1 MKRVIFGETGSG
13 KTQNAIARYCRM
25 LSDGVN
31 SNDILVL
38 VANRTERIKWEKS
51 VDFEVSSQLK
61 IFSYFGF
68 IQRELNL
75 FWPLILKKC
84 PLIKK
89 KNMEPVF
96 MHYEASQSLMSK
108 TVEFYRKKDYLKDI
122 ISSDEEIARK
132 LLSNIT
138 GASLSN
144 TNYRKIGERLFRSK
158 VEEEQLGAEFYRE
171 MNDITIRYMERIL
184 EEGII
189 DNAGGIYLYF
199 NYLLKDPDYI
209 NHLQN
214 TIKYLIVD
222 NLENVSISQGDF
234 IMELSQWL
242 KGSILYYNTDGPYGI
257 YQFSRSYID
266 RELIPN
272 FQEEKLEVN
281 ENADRFRDFL
291 DVFSKNMMLDTTE
304 KIENSHIKYD
314 LENEYK
320 SKEDKKVLRLV
331 AELLKEGVPAREI
344 SVITPKYNATL
355 DFGLSRISQREGFE
369 YLYTSKNDKVTDN
382 PYVFALTIFAVIFY
396 RFKKIRI
403 NYDEMKIFLNIVLQ
417 MDLIS
422 SALLADYLSKRD
434 YRLGSIEDAQL
445 LKRLP
450 PDKVEEYNNMVEF
463 VKSIERDVPVNQFF
477 TSVYLEYFVGRTG
490 DTNDIKACREL
501 MDSSEDFVRVMES
514 FQVLKDANYEFVKF
528 IREGAKTTPTLEDI
542 GVKLE
547 GGYLSL
553 STPGSFIGTGRRSRI
568 LIMTDV
574 RNPLY
579 TLKSYNEFQNLWS
592 LNKDWPVGRVFTG
605 EDELQMEKLDLDAV
619 IKRLFKSV
627 IGEIYVFG
635 TVHSGRGMEQHS
647 LFYDTFL
654 RTVID

>member
-1 MKRVIFGETGSG
+1 MKRVILGETGSG
-13 KTQNAIARYCRM
+13 KTENAIARYCRM
-25 LSDGVN
+25 LSDGIN

-38 VANRTERIKWEKS
+38 VANRTERIKWEKN
-51 VDFEVSSQLK
+51 VDYEVSSQQK

-68 IQRELNL
+68 IQRELSL
-75 FWPLILKKC
+75 FWPLVLKKC

-89 KNMEPVF
+89 KKIEPVF

-122 ISSDEEIARK
+122 ISSDEEVSRK

-144 TNYRKIGERLFRSK
+144 TSYKKIGERVFRSK
-158 VEEEQLGAEFYRE
+158 IQEEQLGIEFYKE
-171 MNDITIRYMERIL
+171 MNEITSRYIERIL
-184 EEGII
+184 EEGIV
-189 DNAGGIYLYF
+189 DNAGGIYLYS
-199 NYLLKDPDYI
+199 NYLLKDGDYI
-209 NHLQN
+209 KHLKS

-234 IMELSQWL
+234 IMELSRWV
-242 KGSILYYNTDGPYGI
+242 KGGIFYYNTDGPYGI
-257 YQFSRSYID
+257 YQFSRNYVES
-266 RELIPN
+266 ELLPN
-272 FQEEKLEVN
+272 FQEEKLG
-281 ENADRFRDFL
+281 ENRSADRFREL
-291 DVFSKNMMLDTTE
+291 TEIFSENLMLDGAD
-304 KIENSHIKYD
+304 KVDSPHIKYD

-331 AELLKEGVPAREI
+331 DDLLKSGVSAGDI
-344 SVITPKYNATL
+344 SVITPKYNVTL
-355 DFGLSRISQREGFE
+355 DFGLARIAQRMEVE

-382 PYVFALTIFAVIFY
+382 PYVFALTIFAIIFY

-403 NYDEMKIFLNIVLQ
+403 NYDEMKVFLNVVLQ
-417 MDLIS
+417 MDMIS

-434 YRLGSIEDAQL
+434 YRLESIGDAQL

-450 PDKVEEYNNMVEF
+450 SDKAEDYNSMVEF
-463 VKSIERDVPVNQFF
+463 VNSLERDIPINQFF
-477 TSVYLEYFVGRTG
+477 TSVYLEYFVGRTEN
-490 DTNDIKACREL
+490 TSDIKACREL

-514 FQVLKDANYEFVKF
+514 FQVIKDANYEFVKF

-553 STPGSFIGTGRRSRI
+553 STPGSYIGTGRRSNI
-568 LIMTDV
+568 LIMTDA

-619 IKRLFKSV
+619 IKRMFKSV
-627 IGEIYVFG
+627 IGDIYIFG
-635 TVHSGRGMEQHS
+635 TVNSGRGMEQHS
-647 LFYDTFL
+647 LFYETIL
-654 RTVID
+654 RTLP